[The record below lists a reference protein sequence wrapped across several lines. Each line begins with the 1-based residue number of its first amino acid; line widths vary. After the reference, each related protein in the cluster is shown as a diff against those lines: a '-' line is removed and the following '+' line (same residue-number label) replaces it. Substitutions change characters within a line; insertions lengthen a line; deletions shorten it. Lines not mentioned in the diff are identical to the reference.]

1 MKFDLLVFDWDGTL
15 MDSEARI
22 VDSLHAAFADLGV
35 PAPGRAECR
44 DIIGLGMDQAVCA
57 LWPQAA
63 ADDRARFI
71 ERYRHHYLVT
81 NTTPTPLFG
90 GAAEAVAALHA
101 QGYLL
106 AVATGKSRRGL
117 DAALAQSGLGPYF
130 HATRTAEETFSK
142 PHPQMLLELLE
153 EFGMTPGQALMIG
166 DTEYD
171 LQMARNAGVPALGVC
186 YGAHAP
192 ERLHALEPLAC
203 LSSID
208 ALPDWLRAG
217 VAEDASQVPAAHGAA
232 PAV

>member
-22 VDSLHAAFADLGV
+22 VGSLQAAFADLGV
-35 PAPGRAECR
+35 PAPSREACR
-44 DIIGLGMDQAVCA
+44 DIIGLGMDRAVSV

-63 ADDRARFI
+63 AEDRARFI
-71 ERYRHHYLVT
+71 ECYRHHYLVAS
-81 NTTPTPLFG
+81 TTPTPLFE
-90 GAAEAVAALHA
+90 GAAEVISALHA

-117 DAALAQSGLGPYF
+117 DAALEQSGLGPLF

-142 PHPQMLLELLE
+142 PHPGMLVELLD
-153 EFGMTPGQALMIG
+153 EFGIGPAQALMIG

-171 LQMARNAGVPALGVC
+171 LQMAINAGVRAVGVC

-192 ERLHALEPLAC
+192 ERLRALEPLAC
-203 LSSID
+203 LSRID
-208 ALPDWLRAG
+208 ALPDWLRIGAG
-217 VAEDASQVPAAHGAA
+217 DEVPPASVHHEAASGN
-232 PAV
+232 